1 MWLGLYFLFV
11 NALLFI
17 LMGIDKKRAVKRQW
31 RIPEKNLLLLGLIG
45 GGLGGILGM
54 KKYRHKTRETKFKT
68 IYFIGTCVLMA
79 GIVYSGIG

>member
-11 NALLFI
+11 NALLFV

-54 KKYRHKTRETKFKT
+54 KKYRHKTREAKFKT

-79 GIVYSGIG
+79 GIVYSRIG